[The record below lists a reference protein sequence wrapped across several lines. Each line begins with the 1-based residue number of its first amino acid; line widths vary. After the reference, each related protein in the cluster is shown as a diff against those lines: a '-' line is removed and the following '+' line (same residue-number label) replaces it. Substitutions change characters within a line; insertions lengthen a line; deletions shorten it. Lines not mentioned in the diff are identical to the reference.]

1 MKPGNDLGRA
11 GLRLSA
17 GCVSHCV
24 SNVCDFRR
32 ELFAT
37 ASGVALQQEP
47 ELRTLHNDAPKG

>member
-1 MKPGNDLGRA
+1 MKPGNDLA
-11 GLRLSA
+11 VVGLLLSA

-24 SNVCDFRR
+24 SNACDFTR

-47 ELRTLHNDAPKG
+47 ELRTLHNDSPKG